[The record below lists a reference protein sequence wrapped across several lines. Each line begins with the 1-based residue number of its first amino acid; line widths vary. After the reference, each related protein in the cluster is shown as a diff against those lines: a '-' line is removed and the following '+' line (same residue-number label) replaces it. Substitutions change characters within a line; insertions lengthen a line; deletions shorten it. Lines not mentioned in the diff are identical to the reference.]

1 MAIPLL
7 MELKDILKQLVA
19 AMRRAKRRKCHG
31 TF

>member
-7 MELKDILKQLVA
+7 MDEIQKQLVA
-19 AMRRAKRRKCHG
+19 AMRRARGQEPDG